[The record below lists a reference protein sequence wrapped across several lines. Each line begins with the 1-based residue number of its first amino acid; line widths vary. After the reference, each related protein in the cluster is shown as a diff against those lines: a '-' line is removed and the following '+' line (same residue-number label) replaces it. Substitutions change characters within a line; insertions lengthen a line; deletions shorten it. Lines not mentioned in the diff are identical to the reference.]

1 MIPDAIRQAL
11 GRSAQAIV
19 EAAALNV
26 EALAEAAERI
36 AYRVHLGGTIW
47 LIGNGGSAATAS
59 HIAGEFVGRFKRE
72 RDSIRAFALMVDP
85 AATTAIANDYGYEYL
100 FCRQMV
106 TMVRDGDVL
115 IAFSTSGKS
124 RNVVLGI
131 TRVIRRDVLIAAFV
145 GAHGEGVGQTLEIR
159 EDGADAY
166 LFRVP
171 SADTPHIQE
180 AHDAMAH
187 CLVEAVDDEL
197 AILQAEARMLRN
209 EVNA

>member
-1 MIPDAIRQAL
+1 MTPDAIRQAMA
-11 GRSAQAIV
+11 RSAQAIV
-19 EAAALNV
+19 ESAALN
-26 EALAEAAERI
+26 AAVLSVAAHRI
-36 AYRVHLGGTIW
+36 AWRIHRGGTIW

-85 AATTAIANDYGYEYL
+85 ATTTAIANDYGYEYL
-100 FCRQMV
+100 FCRQME
-106 TMVRDGDVL
+106 MVRDGDVL
-115 IAFSTSGKS
+115 LAYSTSGKS
-124 RNVVLGI
+124 KNVVLAV

>member
-1 MIPDAIRQAL
+1 MTPDAIRQAMA
-11 GRSAQAIV
+11 RSAQAIV
-19 EAAALNV
+19 ESAALN
-26 EALAEAAERI
+26 AAVLSVAAHRI
-36 AYRVHLGGTIW
+36 AWRIHRGGTIW

-59 HIAGEFVGRFKRE
+59 HIAGEFVGRFRRE

-85 AATTAIANDYGYEYL
+85 AATTAIANDYGYEYV
-100 FCRQMV
+100 FCRQME
-106 TMVRDGDVL
+106 MVRDGDVL
-115 IAFSTSGKS
+115 LAYSTSGKS
-124 RNVVLGI
+124 KNVVLAV

>member
-1 MIPDAIRQAL
+1 MTPDLIRQAL

-85 AATTAIANDYGYEYL
+85 ATTTAIANDYGYEYL
-100 FCRQMV
+100 FCRQME
-106 TMVRDGDVL
+106 MVRDGDVL
-115 IAFSTSGKS
+115 LAYSTSGKS
-124 RNVVLGI
+124 KNVVLAV

>member
-1 MIPDAIRQAL
+1 MTPDAIRQAMA
-11 GRSAQAIV
+11 RSAQAIV
-19 EAAALNV
+19 ESAALN
-26 EALAEAAERI
+26 AAVLSVAAHRI
-36 AYRVHLGGTIW
+36 AWRIHRGGTIW

-59 HIAGEFVGRFKRE
+59 HIAGEFVGRFKSE

-85 AATTAIANDYGYEYL
+85 ATTTAIANDYGYEYV
-100 FCRQMV
+100 FCRQME
-106 TMVRDGDVL
+106 MVRDGDVL
-115 IAFSTSGKS
+115 LAYSTSGKS
-124 RNVVLGI
+124 KNVVLAV
-131 TRVIRRDVLIAAFV
+131 TRVIRRDVTIAAFV